1 MTTSMRSRGGRVGI
15 VVAIAV
21 ALAGCGA
28 TPSAPTAPVP
38 SATSTP
44 TDTTQV
50 QPAGEPA
57 VIASGLK
64 APWSVVR
71 LPNGSAL
78 ISERDTAVIK
88 ELTAEGEL
96 RDAGTVAGVAARGEG
111 GLLGIDALESDDGLW
126 LYAYFTAG
134 TDNRIVRMPVAGEP
148 GALSLGEASVI
159 VSGIAKAGNHNG
171 GRIKFGPDGML
182 YATTGDAG
190 DPSRSQDPES
200 LNGKILRMMPDGS
213 VPADNPTAGSL
224 VYSLG
229 HRNPQGL
236 AWDDGGQ
243 LWAAEFGQNTWDEL
257 NVIEPGHNYGWPEV
271 EGAAGAEG
279 YDDPVYQWA
288 TSEASPS
295 GLAHISNTFFLAAL
309 RGQSL
314 WAIYPVET
322 RVDAVAWFT
331 GEYGRMRD
339 AIPGPDGSLWV
350 LTNNTDGRGNPAP
363 DDDKLLQIRLT
374 ELVEG

>member
-1 MTTSMRSRGGRVGI
+1 MRWRSLRTGI
-15 VVAIAV
+15 VAAAV
-21 ALAGCGA
+21 LALAGCGA

-38 SATSTP
+38 TRTATPENSA
-44 TDTTQV
+44 QV
-50 QPAGEPA
+50 QPAGDPT
-57 VIASGLK
+57 VIASGLQ

-71 LPNGSAL
+71 LQNGSAL
-78 ISERDTAVIK
+78 ISERDTSVIK
-88 ELTAEGEL
+88 ELTGDGEL
-96 RDAGTVAGVAARGEG
+96 RDAGTVAGVAPRGEG
-111 GLLGIDALESDDGLW
+111 GLLGIEALEDQDGLW

-134 TDNRIVRMPVAGEP
+134 SDNRIVRMPVLGTAGSL
-148 GALSLGEASVI
+148 GLGEASV
-159 VSGIAKAGNHNG
+159 VLSGIAKAGNHNG
-171 GRIKFGPDGML
+171 GRIKFGADGKL

-190 DPSRSQDPES
+190 DPSRSQDPAS
-200 LNGKILRMMPDGS
+200 LSGKILRMMPDGS
-213 VPADNPTAGSL
+213 VPSDNPTAGSL

-236 AWDDGGQ
+236 AWDDTGQ

-257 NVIEPGHNYGWPEV
+257 NVIEPRHNYGWPEV
-271 EGAAGAEG
+271 EGAAGVDG

-295 GLAHISNTFFLAAL
+295 GLAHVSNTFFLAAL
-309 RGQSL
+309 RGQTL
-314 WAIYPVET
+314 WAIYPVED

-331 GEYGRMRD
+331 AEYGRMRD
-339 AIPGPDGSLWV
+339 AIPGPDGTLWV